1 MKPHQLIGL
10 PYRLGADPIKHHAAD
25 CLSLARTVLRH
36 YGIKS
41 PEPTRDWYRRFRK
54 KDYKIF
60 KEELERWG
68 NETKQFNIGTVA
80 LCKSKYGF
88 GLAVYYEEGWIN
100 CGESE
105 VRWSPL
111 DGLEV
116 VECYSPQ
123 KSNYVK
129 Q

>member
-1 MKPHQLIGL
+1 MKPAKLIGM
-10 PYRLGADPIKHHAAD
+10 PYRLGADPEKNGAVD
-25 CLSLARTVLRH
+25 CLHLAKTVLAN
-36 YGIKS
+36 YGIKT
-41 PEPTRDWYRRFRK
+41 PEPTRSWYRKFRK
-54 KDYKIF
+54 GEYQIF
-60 KEELERWG
+60 KEELEKWG

-80 LCKSKYGF
+80 LCKSNNGF
-88 GLAVYYEEGWIN
+88 GLAVYYEEGWIS

-111 DGLEV
+111 DGLAV
-116 VECYSPQ
+116 VGGYSPQ

>member
-10 PYRLGADPIKHHAAD
+10 PYRLGADPVKHNAVD
-25 CLSLARTVLRH
+25 CVSLARTVLKH
-36 YGIKS
+36 YGISS
-41 PEPTRDWYRRFRK
+41 PEPTRDWYRRVRRK
-54 KDYKIF
+54 DFDIF
-60 KEELERWG
+60 KEELEKWG
-68 NETKQFNIGTVA
+68 NKTKQFKIGTVA
-80 LCKSKYGF
+80 LCKSNYGF
-88 GLAVYYEEGWIN
+88 GLAVYYEEGWIS

-116 VECYSPQ
+116 VGCYSPQ